1 MSPRASA
8 RTQPC
13 SAAEANTRLR
23 HARSF
28 LEVAELA
35 AEEGE
40 DIEYSSAAAALAV
53 KTTDSFGVSLT
64 NAAGKESYP
73 ISSFTWFYVPAKA
86 KDPERGRAVAEYLRW
101 IYGDGQTIAQDQG
114 YATLPK
120 ELLTKVSA
128 SAASI
133 H

>member
-1 MSPRASA
+1 MA
-8 RTQPC
+8 RVKN
-13 SAAEANTRLR
+13 AA
-23 HARSF
+23 
-28 LEVAELA
+28 
-35 AEEGE
+35 GE
-40 DIEYSSAAAALAV
+40 FVKPTAKTIAAAALGV
-53 KTTDSFGVSLT
+53 KITDSFGVSLT

-73 ISSFTWFYVPAKA
+73 INSFTWFYVPAKA
-86 KDPERGRAVAEYLRW
+86 KDPARGHAVAEYLRW

-120 ELLTKVSA
+120 ELLTKVAA